1 MRFPHVDR
9 GQHTSF
15 SLDLII
21 EDVGKMLEETGGFL
35 LCLFYNLLN
44 INIKPPI
51 DKFQHFSSMVL
62 CAVIFG

>member
-1 MRFPHVDR
+1 MRFPNVGR

-21 EDVGKMLEETGGFL
+21 EDAGKILEEMGDFF

-44 INIKPPI
+44 INY
-51 DKFQHFSSMVL
+51 
-62 CAVIFG
+62 